1 LNRVYITDYDYS
13 DLEIEQRVYSK
24 YNVELIPLKC
34 KSEEELVKKAKD
46 AVALH
51 NQYLKLSKITFEGI
65 KNLRLVVRYGVGL
78 DNINLEDAKRYNV
91 LVKNIPDYCTEE
103 VSNNALS
110 MILNFVR
117 KLKRSDL
124 LIRSGYWDFNKIRPI
139 HKFQNYCIGIIGLG
153 RIGKTLVRKL
163 ISLGFD
169 NILVNDID
177 SSVLDGFE
185 HRDKIKLVNLKF
197 LMSNS
202 DFISLNLPLTKESA
216 GLINKNT
223 LCLVKD
229 NVSIIN
235 TSRGAIIN
243 EMDLYNFLVK
253 HTEANAGLD
262 VLEKEPP
269 EFGKNKLLK
278 LDNVIFT
285 PHSSF
290 YSEESLI
297 ELRKRVALTVI
308 ENLN

>member
-1 LNRVYITDYDYS
+1 
-13 DLEIEQRVYSK
+13 
-24 YNVELIPLKC
+24 
-34 KSEEELVKKAKD
+34 
-46 AVALH
+46 
-51 NQYLKLSKITFEGI
+51 
-65 KNLRLVVRYGVGL
+65 
-78 DNINLEDAKRYNV
+78 
-91 LVKNIPDYCTEE
+91 
-103 VSNNALS
+103 
-110 MILNFVR
+110 M
-117 KLKRSDL
+117 
-124 LIRSGYWDFNKIRPI
+124 IRSGYWDFNKIRPI

-153 RIGKTLVRKL
+153 RIGKNLVRKL

-243 EMDLYNFLVK
+243 EIDLYNFLVK

>member
-1 LNRVYITDYDYS
+1 M
-13 DLEIEQRVYSK
+13 
-24 YNVELIPLKC
+24 KC

-124 LIRSGYWDFNKIRPI
+124 MIRSGYWDFNKIRPI

-153 RIGKTLVRKL
+153 RIGKNLVRKL

-243 EMDLYNFLVK
+243 EIDLYNFLVK